1 MVKDLLTEIADPEL
15 PFLNIVELGIVRD
28 ALLEGDRLRVTITP
42 TYSGCPATYTIRET
56 IVSVLHEKGF
66 PNVDVQTSFSPAWTT
81 DWLSK
86 ETKQKLKAAGIA
98 PPGTTQCPYCNSAD
112 TELRSGFRFSSTF
125 NARPDTEMRSGFRFF
140 RITPGPG
147 EP

>member
-56 IVSVLHEKGF
+56 IISFLHEKGY

-98 PPGTTQCPYCNSAD
+98 PPGTTQCPYCNSTNTD
-112 TELRSGFRFSSTF
+112 LRSEFGSTPCKALRQCNRCRQPF
-125 NARPDTEMRSGFRFF
+125 EQFKC
-140 RITPGPG
+140 I
-147 EP
+147 